1 VSVEIG
7 LLYSRIRRDEKLLL
21 SELRDRGHEVRK
33 VDVRDTTFGVGAAGD
48 STAVG
53 DAGDDTENETTDAGD
68 DTEEATDATSALAG
82 CDVVLDRC
90 LATSRSMYTTRF
102 AEAYDLPVVNDP
114 ATARVCAD
122 KVETSLALAE
132 AGIPTPE
139 TRVAFDT
146 ESALAAVE
154 SFGYPCVLKPV
165 VGSWGRLMAKLE
177 GRAAAEAVL
186 EHKATL
192 GHYEHKVFY
201 VQNFVEKPGRDL
213 RVLVCGTEPVA
224 AMSRSGDHWLT
235 NAKQGADTAAFELD
249 DRAAELA
256 TAAAE
261 AVGGGLLGV
270 DLMEVGAAEDADA
283 VDSDADPAGSD
294 ADPADSDAD
303 PADSDADAETE
314 SRYTVHEVNHTVEF
328 KALNDAVGRDV
339 PATVVDW
346 LETTHGAADE
356 AGDTD
361 ETGDADETG
370 DTDDTREVIA
380 E

>member
-1 VSVEIG
+1 MEIG

-21 SELRDRGHEVRK
+21 SELRDRGHDVQK
-33 VDVRDTTFGVGAAGD
+33 IDVRDTMFGVGAAGGEGFN
-48 STAVG
+48 A
-53 DAGDDTENETTDAGD
+53 DDTENETSDAGD
-68 DTEEATDATSALAG
+68 DTEEATDAMSALAG

-90 LATSRSMYTTRF
+90 LATSRSVYTTRF
-102 AEAYDLPVVNDP
+102 AEAYDVPVVNDP
-114 ATARVCAD
+114 ATARVC
-122 KVETSLALAE
+122 
-132 AGIPTPE
+132 
-139 TRVAFDT
+139 
-146 ESALAAVE
+146 
-154 SFGYPCVLKPV
+154 
-165 VGSWGRLMAKLE
+165 
-177 GRAAAEAVL
+177 L

-201 VQNFVEKPGRDL
+201 VQQFVAKPGRDL

-235 NAKQGADTAAFELD
+235 NAKQGAETAAFELD

-270 DLMEVGAAEDADA
+270 DLMEVGAAEDADVA
-283 VDSDADPAGSD
+283 
-294 ADPADSDAD
+294 
-303 PADSDADAETE
+303 DADADAADADADAADADADAADADTDTETE

-328 KALNDAVGRDV
+328 KALNDAVDRDV

-346 LETTHGAADE
+346 LEATHGAE
-356 AGDTD
+356 
-361 ETGDADETG
+361 
-370 DTDDTREVIA
+370 TDDTSGTDDTEQVIA